1 MAQMRK
7 QPIQTR
13 TQRTQRSHRPG
24 RLAMIG
30 LTTMFAALLLATG
43 CSGVATEPPQAVTN
57 ATDVR
62 PMFGAFTYGG
72 VWQGMQ
78 PVHQL
83 EDLLGRKLDVV
94 QWFMSWDTPYD
105 VALVESAMAGGRLP
119 MITWQPYHQPVSAIA
134 AGTYD
139 ALMRSFARGVRA
151 TPGLVYVR
159 PFPEMNGDWEP
170 WNGQPTEFVKAWR
183 RMVAI
188 FRAEGADNVRWVW
201 SPNITDQPRTPANAM
216 EKYYPGSAYVDVLG
230 LDGYNW
236 GTSQSWSQWR
246 SFDEI
251 FAEPYA
257 RITALGPQP
266 VWVAEVAS
274 TNKGGD
280 KAAWVANMLDS
291 TKFPR
296 IRALI
301 WFNENSDLDWR
312 LDNSLAVIQAARAS
326 LAPSLQTTASR

>member
-1 MAQMRK
+1 MAMAQMSN
-7 QPIQTR
+7 QPIQTHTRR
-13 TQRTQRSHRPG
+13 TRRPG
-24 RLAMIG
+24 RLAMVG
-30 LTTMFAALLLATG
+30 FSAMLAALLLATG

-72 VWQGMQ
+72 VWQGME

-83 EDLLGRKLDVV
+83 ENLLGRKLDVV
-94 QWFMSWDTPYD
+94 HWFMSWDTPYD

-119 MITWQPYHQPVSAIA
+119 MITWQPYHQSVSDIA
-134 AGTYD
+134 AGRYD
-139 ALMRSFARGVRA
+139 DLMRSFARGVRA

-170 WNGQPTEFVKAWR
+170 WNGQPAEFVKAWR
-183 RMVAI
+183 RMVDI

-201 SPNITDQPRTPANAM
+201 SPNITDQPRTTANAM
-216 EKYYPGSAYVDVLG
+216 EKYYPGSAYVDVLA

-236 GTSQSWSQWR
+236 GTSKTWSQWR
-246 SFDEI
+246 SFDDI

-257 RITALGPQP
+257 RIIALGPQP

-274 TNKGGD
+274 TNQGGD
-280 KAAWVANMLDS
+280 KAAWVASMLTS

-296 IRALI
+296 IRALV

-312 LDNSLAVIQAARAS
+312 LDNSLAVIQSARAS
-326 LAPSLQTTASR
+326 LTPSLQTTASR